1 MLETLETLIKD
12 LGMGYKLLFIVLAIA
27 GGLILSKLIHFFMNR
42 MLKKAADKLNVDPTN
57 YNFLKNAVS
66 FLIFIIVVII
76 SFYSIPELKSIG
88 VSLLASAGILAAIIG
103 FASQQAF
110 SNIISGIF
118 IVIFKPFRVGD
129 FIKIGNLHH
138 GTVEDITLRHT
149 IIKNPENRRVIIP
162 NSVISSETIL
172 NSTIADPKVCSF
184 LEIGISYKSNIDKA
198 IEIIQDK
205 AITHPNFLDN
215 RSDDEKEADSHPILV
230 RVISLGDSSI
240 LLRAYVWAADS
251 GKGFVMKCDLLKS
264 IKEQFDIDEIEIP
277 FPHQTVYL
285 RQESPLKITK
295 E

>member
-66 FLIFIIVVII
+66 FLIFILVII
-76 SFYSIPELKSIG
+76 VIFYSIPELKSVG
-88 VSLLASAGILAAIIG
+88 VSLLASAGILAAIVG

-110 SNIISGIF
+110 SNIVSGIF